1 MNLFLALRLRYSD
14 RALALKERLQELCG
28 HDISE
33 ILEWTLASLL
43 GVLFRHWDLFTTHP
57 DHLREALATD
67 RVTRYLVKFDLSP
80 SMYAKVIDEL
90 MDAIGEL
97 YNDLHDQVDP
107 ILGLLPADSRGFNV
121 RVRGQSIYIE
131 VGHETTTR
139 PKTHDA
145 IHRTPGDPGHQGF
158 TGAL

>member
-1 MNLFLALRLRYSD
+1 MNLYLALRLRYSD
-14 RALALKERLQELCG
+14 RALVLKERLQELTG

-33 ILEWTLASLL
+33 MLEWTLACLL
-43 GVLFRHWDLFTTHP
+43 GVLFRYWELFTTHP

-80 SMYAKVIDEL
+80 PTHAKVIDEL
-90 MDAIGEL
+90 MDAVGEL
-97 YNDLHDQVDP
+97 YNDLHPQVDP
-107 ILGLLPADSRGFNV
+107 ILGLLPLDSRGFNV

-131 VGHETTTR
+131 VGHETEIR

-145 IHRTPGDPGHQGF
+145 IHRTPSHFGHPIVDR
-158 TGAL
+158 AL